1 MNIMANAV
9 KASEYF
15 MRFVAIFLILMCVVN
30 SQGLPEIS
38 DMVLEFSYTD
48 GQLNHLREKR
58 DANTDTVEYIIVVEV
73 NVSQLILIEQ
83 IKSSLKSINFPL
95 QLDNTT
101 TINSFNITTV
111 CMPVDSLYYCT
122 CEDQYAWPDNNCIYD
137 ECNTM
142 KEGACNCIGVLSSGG
157 QMCVPK
163 SGRKNVLEYM
173 NKICMYKICLVF
185 SCIHLSIVFFIDL
198 QFFEFIV
205 EIEINTTST
214 AAIGD
219 MMNLLEGFSFPI
231 LLDNITEVT
240 KVDITTVCSLN
251 GTEYQC
257 RCADQFFWPCEKCTV
272 YGSCD
277 NVTNGLCGCINAI
290 PNDGQFCQL
299 INELTCMYYKN
310 KAYKHVHI

>member
-163 SGRKNVLEYM
+163 S
-173 NKICMYKICLVF
+173 
-185 SCIHLSIVFFIDL
+185 DL